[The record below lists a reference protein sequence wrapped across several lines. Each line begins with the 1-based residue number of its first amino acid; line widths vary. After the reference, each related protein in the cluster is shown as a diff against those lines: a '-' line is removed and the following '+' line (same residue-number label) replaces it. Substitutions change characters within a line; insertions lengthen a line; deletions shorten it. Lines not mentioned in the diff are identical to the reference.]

1 MLALKN
7 LTDNNTI
14 FNRSVR
20 LMGTEFDFNLVT
32 DNAAWALQRIE
43 SAINEISRIEKLL
56 SPFNEDS
63 SISLINRNAGKT
75 AVQVDAETFRLVDR
89 ALQISALTHG
99 SFDIAYGV
107 PVNDSEGTAVA
118 VKSRTLKKKISLTN
132 YTNVELD
139 HAKQTVFLKNA
150 GMRISLSA
158 MARGYAA
165 DRAKVVLQMEGVNGG
180 VINMDGDL
188 LTWGL
193 QPDNTA
199 WTIGAADASKANEI
213 YANVEISNMAVS
225 TSINPDLVANR
236 AMINAESGFPVSV
249 TKSVSI
255 ISPTAELSGAMN
267 GPMFS
272 MGINTGLYLINK
284 LNQIACIAVDD
295 HERVYTSKHISL

>member
-7 LTDNNTI
+7 LTDNTII
-14 FNRSVR
+14 FNRTTR

-43 SAINEISRIEKLL
+43 SAVNEITRIEKLL
-56 SPFNEDS
+56 STFNEDS
-63 SISLINRNAGKT
+63 SINLINRNAGI
-75 AVQVDAETFRLVDR
+75 APVRVDVETFKLVDR

-99 SFDIAYGV
+99 TFDIAYGV
-107 PVNDSEGTAVA
+107 PVNENESQTVA
-118 VKSRTLKKKISLTN
+118 VKTRTLKKKVSLTN
-132 YTNVELD
+132 YINVELN

-158 MARGYAA
+158 IARGYAA
-165 DRAKVVLQMEGVNGG
+165 DRAKVVLQMEGVNSG

-199 WTIGAADASKANEI
+199 WTIGTADSSKANEI
-213 YANVEISNMAVS
+213 YADVEISNMAVA
-225 TSINPDLVANR
+225 TSINTELVANR
-236 AMINAESGFPVSV
+236 AVINAESGFPVSA
-249 TKSVSI
+249 TKSISI
-255 ISPTAELSGAMN
+255 ISPTAELSGAMT
-267 GPMFS
+267 GPMFG

-295 HERVYTSKHISL
+295 QERVYTSKHIIL